1 MQPSTSDI
9 DTILRKFPEIRQESL
24 VPILQEIQ
32 DAVGYISEDAVIKIS
47 RHLKLASSKI
57 YGVAS
62 FYNQFRFRPKGKYH
76 IQVCYGTACHL
87 FGASTFLKEIE
98 KLLKI
103 KDNETTKDNLFS
115 LEVQTCIGG
124 CGQAPVISING
135 DFYGKLTYDKLEQI
149 ISTLRH
155 QED

>member
-9 DTILRKFPEIRQESL
+9 DTILKKFPEIRQESL
-24 VPILQEIQ
+24 IPILQEIQ
-32 DAVGYISEDAVIKIS
+32 DTVGYISEDAIIKIS
-47 RHLKLASSKI
+47 SHLKLASSKI

-98 KLLKI
+98 KMLKI
-103 KDNETTKDNLFS
+103 KDNETTRDNLFS